1 MFLIDNNLSPRIA
14 DQIANLFPGC
24 QHVFS
29 LDMDQA
35 SDKVVF
41 EYARNNSLAILTKDA
56 DFYHLLNKYGH
67 PPKVVWIRSGNVT
80 TNYIISLLTQN
91 HVAIH
96 DFLTSSPAGILE
108 LY

>member
-14 DQIANLFPGC
+14 DQIKDSFPGC

-29 LDMDQA
+29 LGMDQV
-35 SDKVVF
+35 SDEAVF
-41 EYARNNSLAILTKDA
+41 RYAQDNGFAILTKDA

-80 TNYIISLLTQN
+80 TKYIIELLTHN
-91 HVAIH
+91 NVSINE
-96 DFLTSSPAGILE
+96 FLSSSPAGILE